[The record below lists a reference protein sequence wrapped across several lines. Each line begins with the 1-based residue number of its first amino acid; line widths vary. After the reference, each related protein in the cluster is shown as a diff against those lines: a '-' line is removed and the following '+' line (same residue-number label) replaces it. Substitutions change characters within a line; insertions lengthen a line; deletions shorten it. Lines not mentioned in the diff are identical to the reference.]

1 MCDCHFAAERLLDEV
16 HCPHAAQVVRVA
28 HQFAA
33 WGVQA
38 DFAAV
43 AAHPA
48 ATWAFSLL
56 ARAVIIIIDAVVV
69 LAQHRQVRRLCMT
82 AILMRIN
89 VVDLAPISGH
99 VAVWPRTDEILRH
112 G

>member
-1 MCDCHFAAERLLDEV
+1 MASLDEV
-16 HCPHAAQVVRVA
+16 HCSHAAQVMRVSEE
-28 HQFAA
+28 FSA
-33 WGVQA
+33 WGLQA

-56 ARAVIIIIDAVVV
+56 ARAVIIIDAVVV
-69 LAQHRQVRRLCMT
+69 LAQHRQVRGFGVP
-82 AILMRIN
+82 AVVVSIN
-89 VVDLAPISGH
+89 VVDLAPIGRH
-99 VAVWPRTDEILRH
+99 IAVRPRTDEILGH

>member
-1 MCDCHFAAERLLDEV
+1 EV

-33 WGVQA
+33 WGLHA

-56 ARAVIIIIDAVVV
+56 ARAVIILDAVVV
-69 LAQHRQVRRLCMT
+69 LTQHGQIRGFCMS
-82 AILMRIN
+82 AVFVGVD
-89 VVDLAPISGH
+89 VVDLASVGRYG
-99 VAVWPRTDEILRH
+99 AVWPWAHEILGH
-112 G
+112 GQGS

>member
-1 MCDCHFAAERLLDEV
+1 M
-16 HCPHAAQVVRVA
+16 VRIA

-56 ARAVIIIIDAVVV
+56 ARAVIIIDAVVV
-69 LAQHRQVRRLCMT
+69 LAQHRQVRGVGVP
-82 AILMRIN
+82 AVVVGIY

-99 VAVWPRTDEILRH
+99 VAVWPRTDEVFHL

>member
-56 ARAVIIIIDAVVV
+56 ARAVIIIDAVVV
-69 LAQHRQVRRLCMT
+69 LAQHRQVRGFGVP
-82 AILMRIN
+82 AVVVGIN
-89 VVDLAPISGH
+89 VVDLAPIGRH

>member
-1 MCDCHFAAERLLDEV
+1 YRCRGVLDEV
-16 HCPHAAQVVRVA
+16 PCPYAAQVVRVA

-38 DFAAV
+38 VFAAV

-48 ATWAFSLL
+48 ATWSFSLL
-56 ARAVIIIIDAVVV
+56 ARAVIIIAAVVV
-69 LAQHRQVRRLCMT
+69 LAQHRQVRRFRVP
-82 AILMRIN
+82 AVVVGVD
-89 VVDLAPISGH
+89 VVDLASIGWY
-99 VAVWPRTDEILRH
+99 VAVRPRADEVLDH

>member
-1 MCDCHFAAERLLDEV
+1 MASLDEV
-16 HCPHAAQVVRVA
+16 HCSHAAQGVRVA

-33 WGVQA
+33 WGLQA

-56 ARAVIIIIDAVVV
+56 ARAVIIIDAVVV
-69 LAQHRQVRRLCMT
+69 LAQHRQVRRFRVP
-82 AILMRIN
+82 AVVVGIN
-89 VVDLAPISGH
+89 VVDLASIGWY
-99 VAVWPRTDEILRH
+99 VAVWPRTDEVFRH

>member
-1 MCDCHFAAERLLDEV
+1 MASLDEV
-16 HCPHAAQVVRVA
+16 HCPHAAQVVCVA

-33 WGVQA
+33 WGLQA

-43 AAHPA
+43 ASHPA
-48 ATWAFSLL
+48 ATWSFSLL
-56 ARAVIIIIDAVVV
+56 ARALIIIDAVVV
-69 LAQHRQVRRLCMT
+69 LAQHRQVRRFRVP
-82 AILMRIN
+82 AVVVGIN

-99 VAVWPRTDEILRH
+99 VAVWPRTDEVFRH

>member
-1 MCDCHFAAERLLDEV
+1 MASLDEV
-16 HCPHAAQVVRVA
+16 HCPHAAQGVRVA

-43 AAHPA
+43 AAYPA

-56 ARAVIIIIDAVVV
+56 ARAVIIIDAVVV
-69 LAQHRQVRRLCMT
+69 LAQHRQVRRLCKIGR
-82 AILMRIN
+82 A
-89 VVDLAPISGH
+89 H
-99 VAVWPRTDEILRH
+99 V
-112 G
+112 

>member
-48 ATWAFSLL
+48 ATRSFSFLAAGLCWA
-56 ARAVIIIIDAVVV
+56 AIIIHTVVV
-69 LAQHRQVRRLCMT
+69 LTQHRQV
-82 AILMRIN
+82 
-89 VVDLAPISGH
+89 
-99 VAVWPRTDEILRH
+99 
-112 G
+112 

>member
-1 MCDCHFAAERLLDEV
+1 MASLDEV
-16 HCPHAAQVVRVA
+16 HCSHAAQGVRVA

-33 WGVQA
+33 WGLQA

-56 ARAVIIIIDAVVV
+56 ARAVIIIDAVVV
-69 LAQHRQVRRLCMT
+69 LAQHRQVRRFRVP
-82 AILMRIN
+82 AVVVGIN

-99 VAVWPRTDEILRH
+99 VAVWPRAHEILGH

>member
-16 HCPHAAQVVRVA
+16 HCPHAAQGVRVA

-48 ATWAFSLL
+48 ATWAFSLF
-56 ARAVIIIIDAVVV
+56 ARAVIIIDAVVV
-69 LAQHRQVRRLCMT
+69 LAQHRQVRRFGVP
-82 AILMRIN
+82 AVVVGIY
-89 VVDLAPISGH
+89 VVDLAPIGRHIAVRPGADEVLGH
-99 VAVWPRTDEILRH
+99 

>member
-1 MCDCHFAAERLLDEV
+1 MRSIA
-16 HCPHAAQVVRVA
+16 PHAAQVVRVA

-48 ATWAFSLL
+48 ATWAFSLF
-56 ARAVIIIIDAVVV
+56 ARAVIIIDAVVV
-69 LAQHRQVRRLCMT
+69 LAQHGQV
-82 AILMRIN
+82 
-89 VVDLAPISGH
+89 
-99 VAVWPRTDEILRH
+99 
-112 G
+112 

>member
-1 MCDCHFAAERLLDEV
+1 MASLDEV
-16 HCPHAAQVVRVA
+16 HCSHAAQVVRVA
-28 HQFAA
+28 HKFAA
-33 WGVQA
+33 RGVQA

-43 AAHPA
+43 ASHSA
-48 ATWAFSLL
+48 ATWAFLLL
-56 ARAVIIIIDAVVV
+56 ARAVIIIDAVVV
-69 LAQHRQVRRLCMT
+69 LAQHRQVRGLCMT

-99 VAVWPRTDEILRH
+99 VAVWPRTDEVFRH